1 MEFESIV
8 ENKDNK
14 PKKPSIMKTNAEY
27 SRIFR
32 DRLGNEEYNKYMR
45 PYQQKYNAKE
55 ETKALRRKTN
65 AIYYERKKAEKLA
78 ISV

>member
-8 ENKDNK
+8 ENKENK
-14 PKKPSIMKTNAEY
+14 PKKPSIMKTNTEY

-32 DRLGNEEYNKYMR
+32 EKMGNEEYNNYIK
-45 PYQQKYNAKE
+45 PYQKKYNAKE